1 MGANKGDGSEGAG
14 SACMDFVLRRGGKS
28 GMTSGE
34 LLRFHAHQLST
45 PNPFEKYR

>member
-1 MGANKGDGSEGAG
+1 MGASKGDGSEDAVF
-14 SACMDFVLRRGGKS
+14 ACMDFVLRRGGKS
-28 GMTSGE
+28 GITSGE